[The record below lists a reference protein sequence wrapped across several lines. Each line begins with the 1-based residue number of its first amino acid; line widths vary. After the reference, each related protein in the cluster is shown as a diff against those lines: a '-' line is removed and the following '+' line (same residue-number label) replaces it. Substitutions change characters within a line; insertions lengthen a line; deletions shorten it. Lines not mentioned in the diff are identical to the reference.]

1 MIENNIDIIKK
12 FLSNDDN
19 NIVFICNINE
29 SVSIF
34 YKMLIK
40 KLSKNLYKDLLFV
53 SKISD
58 LLKKEN
64 VSLFDNKELCVCEIS
79 GNKLSS
85 DDLFA
90 IAKNKKVFLFVS
102 YGFFKKEARKFLSIN
117 SYDYKKDIDLYF
129 NSEFNIENRPNSS
142 KRDFLYH
149 CYNNPH
155 LFFSEFDKYELNQD
169 INKENKI
176 GYKDSIFSI
185 RQALYKIK
193 NNFTLKSLP
202 LFYKTIKDEVKFKKF
217 DY

>member
-1 MIENNIDIIKK
+1 MIENNINILKN
-12 FLSNDDN
+12 FLSNDSN

-40 KLSKNLYKDLLFV
+40 KLSKDLLFV

-58 LLKKEN
+58 LLEKEN
-64 VSLFDNKELCVCEIS
+64 VSLFDDKELYVCEIS

-85 DDLFA
+85 DDLFK

-102 YGFFKKEARKFLSIN
+102 YGFFKREASKFLSIN
-117 SYDYKKDIDLYF
+117 SYDYKKDIDVYF
-129 NSEFNIENRPNSS
+129 NAEFSIENRSSSS
-142 KRDFLYH
+142 KKDFLYH

-155 LFFSEFDKYELNQD
+155 LFFSEFDKYEINQD
-169 INKENKI
+169 INKEKKI
-176 GYKDSIFSI
+176 GYKESVLSI
-185 RQALYKIK
+185 RQELYKIK

-202 LFYKTIKDEVKFKKF
+202 LFYKIIKDEVKVKKF